1 MAAMTMRRQSIAIAS
16 PRAQGGKERH
26 GFMMGGAAAAA
37 AATAAHEADMKRK
50 AKKTPIKKRRSAIK
64 LSSSAL
70 NLAALPPTEE
80 DAEYDELEPGGNN
93 GHESREDTEDGAED
107 ALLPGTP
114 TR

>member
-26 GFMMGGAAAAA
+26 GFGMDGAAAAA

-50 AKKTPIKKRRSAIK
+50 AKTPIKKRRSAIK

-80 DAEYDELEPGGNN
+80 DAEYDELEPGGNT
-93 GHESREDTEDGAED
+93 GTESREDTEDGAED

>member
-26 GFMMGGAAAAA
+26 GFMGGAAAAA

-50 AKKTPIKKRRSAIK
+50 AKTPIKKRRSAIK

-93 GHESREDTEDGAED
+93 NGQESREDTEDGAED